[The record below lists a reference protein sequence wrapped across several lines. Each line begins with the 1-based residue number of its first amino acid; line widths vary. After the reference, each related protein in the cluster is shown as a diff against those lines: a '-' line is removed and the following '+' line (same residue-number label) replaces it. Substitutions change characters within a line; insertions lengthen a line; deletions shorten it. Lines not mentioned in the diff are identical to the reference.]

1 MKGLT
6 SKILIA
12 LGIVLILGA
21 ILWWAIAVNA
31 LVKLPDDIDATT
43 YYGGEFTTYVDPAT
57 NEPLPAGEEMTLPM
71 EVERTVKSLAEE
83 YDSSKAVLEEKV
95 RVEVAGVENPP
106 GGTTSV
112 YVLDRKSSENVDDD
126 RAFDFVAG
134 NRVNRQGS
142 YYPLF
147 PFDTSSDEIYPVWKA
162 EVGEA
167 KDAEFVEEKELE
179 GITVYNFRGGGAID
193 ERKAVSPAYIKVLGV
208 PEEVSFEELKPQLA
222 ALGVDADVLIATAS
236 QVIGAQSPEDL
247 QALSAALQKS
257 IPVKYYWVAELEVSV
272 EPKTGSP
279 VNTYKDVEGL
289 YMELDTS
296 GLMDIFTIL
305 AKYSGDPV
313 LGPELAKLVEL
324 QGQLGEME
332 PTKVFEYSIAQTEE
346 SVKEAVEDA
355 KDGAGQINLVKVYI
369 PWALLIVGAL
379 ILIIGLLAGG
389 GQAPAQREE

>member
-31 LVKLPDDIDATT
+31 LVKLPDDIDSESAYDGEIT
-43 YYGGEFTTYVDPAT
+43 YYLDPGT
-57 NEPLPAGEEMTLPM
+57 QEPLPAGEEITMPM
-71 EVERTVKSLAEE
+71 KVDRTVKSLKDE
-83 YDSSKAVLEEKV
+83 YDSSRAVIEEKV
-95 RVEVAGVENPP
+95 VVEVAGMQNPP

-126 RAFDFVAG
+126 RAFDFEEG
-134 NRVNRQGS
+134 NKVNRQGS

-147 PFDTSSDEIYPVWKA
+147 PFDTSSDDTYPVWKP
-162 EVGEA
+162 EIIEA

-179 GITVYNFRGGGAID
+179 GITVYNFSGGGTID
-193 ERKAVSPAYIKVLGV
+193 ERKAVSPAYVKMLGV
-208 PEEVSFEELKPQLA
+208 PEEVSFDQLKPQLA
-222 ALGVDADVLIATAS
+222 AMGVDADALIATAS
-236 QVIGAQSPEDL
+236 QVIGARSPEDL
-247 QALSAALQKS
+247 QALNAALQKS
-257 IPVKYYWVAELEVSV
+257 IPVKYYWAAELEVYV

-279 VNTYKDVEGL
+279 VNSYKDVEAL

-296 GLMDIFTIL
+296 GLLEVFTIL
-305 AKYSGDPV
+305 SKYSDV
-313 LGPELAKLVEL
+313 LGPELTQLAGL
-324 QGQLGEME
+324 QDQMGEME
-332 PTKVFEYSIAQTEE
+332 PTKVFEYSIVQTED
-346 SVKEAVEDA
+346 SVKAAVEEA
-355 KDGAGQINLVKVYI
+355 KDGAGRINLVKVYI

-389 GQAPAQREE
+389 GQAPVQLEE